1 LCIRA
6 VIICPAIGGGVFRVL
21 GNVALTHAGDSI
33 TTKVNHLHMREAV
46 KTWKSSVTE
55 MFGSLLARWHQHY
68 ERPNWRINLQKS
80 RDNRFS

>member
-1 LCIRA
+1 
-6 VIICPAIGGGVFRVL
+6 
-21 GNVALTHAGDSI
+21 
-33 TTKVNHLHMREAV
+33 MREAV